1 MARALNTNMIDFS
14 VGDVGDDADQWS
26 GWTAAAGG
34 TLLIRR
40 AVVGNPAALVN
51 NQFYRVA
58 ARALILTQP
67 RGAAG
72 FTEDM
77 AERGVRGYILGGIHV
92 QLEQSSDDAAL
103 TGRMHVAQI
112 AWTVEQ
118 QA

>member
-1 MARALNTNMIDFS
+1 M
-14 VGDVGDDADQWS
+14 
-26 GWTAAAGG
+26 
-34 TLLIRR
+34 LIRR
-40 AVVGNPAALVN
+40 ALANNPAALVN

-58 ARALILTQP
+58 AETLILTQP

-77 AERGVRGYILGGIHV
+77 AERGVRGYILGGLYV

-103 TGRMHVAQI
+103 TNRIHVAQ
-112 AWTVEQ
+112 ADWTVEQ